1 MARDIRDVWAYRDR
15 MRTRQD
21 EQRPG
26 MFRGTNYVTGAQLD
40 AEDEQRRELEMQ
52 RLKNTGQLDVTELQ
66 QTGATTRTGM
76 TEGGATQRLGMTEA
90 GRNQRFGTEQA
101 NRFKY
106 LAQQQA
112 GDRKLEELRGMNK
125 LGLLDARGKQEL
137 DLMEK
142 EYGLRSQEPLYKE
155 FTTTDPLG
163 GTTSYWQDV
172 KALDRDLATIEELG
186 SGTFTNAPTAT
197 DFDNQTVGEYERST
211 AQALGPRRDYGADNY
226 RNAVSND
233 RITTLQA
240 AGTSREDQ
248 SAFQDLVSST
258 PGRTAALNQ
267 SLTQSRQN
275 PEIPIVRGLR
285 NLAAN
290 ADPEAPE
297 RRRKQMIQS
306 FGGGRTPYDF

>member
-1 MARDIRDVWAYRDR
+1 
-15 MRTRQD
+15 
-21 EQRPG
+21 
-26 MFRGTNYVTGAQLD
+26 
-40 AEDEQRRELEMQ
+40 
-52 RLKNTGQLDVTELQ
+52 
-66 QTGATTRTGM
+66 
-76 TEGGATQRLGMTEA
+76 MTEA

-186 SGTFTNAPTAT
+186 SGTFTNAPTGT
-197 DFDNQTVGEYERST
+197 DFDNQTIDSYERS
-211 AQALGPRRDYGADNY
+211 AAKALGPRRDYGADNY
-226 RNAVSND
+226 QNAVSND

-248 SAFQDLVSST
+248 TAFQDLVSST